1 MPLDYLYLQ
10 IIYVRCKQII
20 EFHYITSLNS
30 HTHSKKQLVEYIFDR
45 TLFIA
50 YKRDFGVFD
59 NNNIVPILKRYK
71 HIFGLVVVVTLLLV
85 LIVPFQNGMP
95 SNANA
100 QAVGGGEDTETV
112 RLGRSS
118 FFPAGMRPI
127 VDVTPFHI
135 TAGHVSMTLPAN
147 SGNIIKIVV
156 GQLTGSAPFHAV
168 ALSPIK
174 VLDVRTGETY
184 YHLDLRPTMSGTN
197 PFTGR
202 SDTVSNYADVL
213 LWNSGRSVITLADD
227 NAITATIVF
236 SR

>member
-1 MPLDYLYLQ
+1 
-10 IIYVRCKQII
+10 
-20 EFHYITSLNS
+20 
-30 HTHSKKQLVEYIFDR
+30 
-45 TLFIA
+45 
-50 YKRDFGVFD
+50 VFD
-59 NNNIVPILKRYK
+59 NNNNIVPVLKRYK
-71 HIFGLVVVVTLLLV
+71 HIFGLAVASVLLV
-85 LIVPFQNGMP
+85 VLVVPFQNGMP

-100 QAVGGGEDTETV
+100 QAVGGGGGEDTETV

-118 FFPAGMRPI
+118 FFPGGMRPI
-127 VDVTPFHI
+127 VDVAPFHI
-135 TAGHVSMTLPAN
+135 TAGHVSMTIPAN

-156 GQLTGSAPFHAV
+156 GQLTGRAPFHAV

-174 VLDVRTGETY
+174 VLDVRTGESY
-184 YHLDLRPTMSGTN
+184 YHLDLRSTMSGTN